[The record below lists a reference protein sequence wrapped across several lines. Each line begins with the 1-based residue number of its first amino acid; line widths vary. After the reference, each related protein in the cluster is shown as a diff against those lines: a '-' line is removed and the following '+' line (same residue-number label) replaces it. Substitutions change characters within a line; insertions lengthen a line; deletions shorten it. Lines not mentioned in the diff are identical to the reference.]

1 MLMYS
6 VSEVAN
12 ILKISNVSVYKKIK
26 KLKSLEAY
34 VVKKD
39 DKLYVL
45 EAGIELI
52 KSSLISNKALNY
64 NVDEVACEREADIDE
79 HKQNSRLNESIELNN
94 KLINSLLEQLNV
106 KDAQLEAKDKQIADQ
121 SEQILSLHKLIEN
134 NQVLLKEEQR
144 VRSELKLISEESL
157 KKRQEEFDIKLENI
171 KDKMNSR
178 AVNKTKNKKKWWNK
192 KNSE

>member
-45 EAGIELI
+45 DQGIELI

-79 HKQNSRLNESIELNN
+79 HKQNSQLNESIELNN